1 MLPQDVSSEVEK
13 LKLRKIDLTN
23 KMNLTSDFEE
33 KEEME
38 SQIKIIQNQ
47 IETLE
52 KFVGKK

>member
-1 MLPQDVSSEVEK
+1 VNAEVENLK
-13 LKLRKIDLTN
+13 LKKLELTN

-33 KEEME
+33 KEELE
-38 SQIKIIQNQ
+38 SQIKILQNQ